1 MIFWQIKHTNDKLV
15 IGWSRC
21 QDYKHM
27 RLAERWVPGKT
38 KHFVHVV
45 LPGTWRYYIYYL
57 PTPLEES
64 LILGVVLVNP
74 QHAVQVPPRL
84 DPHHQN
90 LGRQVVP
97 VLLAPICTNR
107 QTNNHD
113 TKTRTKKNESLCH
126 DYNNPH
132 TYTHKHILVQTFN
145 RGLFF
150 PPGILHPTVDIHFK
164 VFTDDHGLFV
174 CVWVLTI

>member
-1 MIFWQIKHTNDKLV
+1 MKHTNDKLA

-97 VLLAPICTNR
+97 ELLAPICTNR

-113 TKTRTKKNESLCH
+113 TKTRTTKNESLCH

-145 RGLFF
+145 RGLFSSRN
-150 PPGILHPTVDIHFK
+150 
-164 VFTDDHGLFV
+164 FTPNRGQTLQSFHGWPWTFCVCVCV